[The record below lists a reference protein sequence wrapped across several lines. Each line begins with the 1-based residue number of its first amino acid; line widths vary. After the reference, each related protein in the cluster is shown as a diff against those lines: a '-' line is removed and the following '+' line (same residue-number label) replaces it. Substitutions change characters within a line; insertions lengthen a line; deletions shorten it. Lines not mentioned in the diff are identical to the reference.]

1 MSGAPLTLI
10 SFDFGTRRIGIA
22 LGQTL
27 TGTVRP
33 LTTLS
38 SKQQK
43 PDWHAISALLREWQ
57 PQRLVVGL
65 PLHMDGSEQP
75 MTDKARRFG
84 NQLKGRYNLPVDMV
98 DERLS
103 SDEAEARLRERG
115 GRYHKDE
122 IDALAAQLILESW
135 LTQYMLE
142 NAE

>member
-1 MSGAPLTLI
+1 VSGSPLTLLG
-10 SFDFGTRRIGIA
+10 FDFGTRRIGIA

-43 PDWHAISALLREWQ
+43 PDWDTISALLREWQ
-57 PQRLVVGL
+57 PEQLVVGL

-75 MTDKARRFG
+75 MTAKARRFG

-98 DERLS
+98 DERLT
-103 SDEAEARLRERG
+103 SDEAEGRLREQG
-115 GRYHKDE
+115 NRYHKDE
-122 IDALAAQLILESW
+122 IDALAAQIILESW
-135 LTQYMLE
+135 LAQHT
-142 NAE
+142 